1 MNDLRKKILESD
13 FYKNAYA
20 NQSLDSIDLYVSSI
34 QAGLE
39 ETSAI
44 FQCPLYEI
52 SHEVLESASSGILGI
67 GNKLHYIRY
76 TRIIYAKKVLVK
88 ADRVYDYIDSLTSGT
103 LNIDDEILSKPTEV
117 NVRVKRDGIFIKIAP
132 PQGDGKKI
140 TDILLIEKELNNVQA
155 LSYDID
161 VIKKASNE
169 QTGEY
174 IQIADWNEGNALNNG
189 SVRINVSN
197 DYMRVFMNIT
207 PPTEGG
213 REIDL
218 QDIKEL
224 LKTEEVIFGIKEDI
238 IEEALEN
245 RIYKSPIIIAEGTAP
260 ISGKN
265 AKIEYLINMDK
276 ESMSRYIDDVQS
288 IDYKNMSIVENIAKD
303 QPIAK
308 KIDVQYGEEGYTV
321 LGKTIEVVDGKDIE
335 IDDYLGNNVV
345 FDEATSSILASADG
359 QVVITG
365 KKINVE
371 PLLEIASDVGPE
383 TGNIDFLGSVL
394 IRGSVLDN
402 YSVRAN
408 GNIEVLGSVEKCNI
422 EAKGDIIV
430 KLGIQGHGEGKIK
443 SEGDVIAKFIQF
455 ANIHAGGNVIV
466 TEAILNSNVDA
477 DDSILLTGKK
487 AMASG
492 GHLRAYNEVNAK
504 TLGSPSAVKTII
516 ETGVLPATRRKLEKL
531 RLEKKEINEMLEELT
546 KNIKSLEKLEKY
558 NKLDENQKVLLKEYR
573 DKNNEAMIRVKEISE
588 EKSKLILEIQSTDV
602 HSKVAASKEA
612 LPGVTI
618 SIRNADIALRD
629 SYKATTFYEDSGM
642 IQLSN
647 YQETT
652 TNKVYTESKSE

>member
-1 MNDLRKKILESD
+1 MNDLRKKILKSD
-13 FYKNAYA
+13 FYKDAYA
-20 NQSLDSIDLYVSSI
+20 NQSLDSTDLYVPSI

-39 ETSAI
+39 EASAI
-44 FQCPLYEI
+44 FQCPLYEV
-52 SHEVLESASSGILGI
+52 SYEVLESASSGVFGM
-67 GNKLHYIRY
+67 GNKLHYVRY
-76 TRIIYAKKVLVK
+76 TRITYAKKMLVK
-88 ADRVYDYIDSLTSGT
+88 ADRIYDYIDSTTSSS
-103 LNIDDEILSKPTEV
+103 LNIHDETLSKSTEIS
-117 NVRVKRDGIFIKIAP
+117 VRVKRDGIFIKVSP

-140 TDILLIEKELNNVQA
+140 TNIAIIEKELNDVQA
-155 LSYDID
+155 LDYDINI
-161 VIKKASNE
+161 IKQALSE
-169 QTGEY
+169 QTSEY
-174 IQIADWNEGNALNNG
+174 IKVSDWNEGNSLNNG
-189 SVRINVSN
+189 SVRVNVSN

-207 PPTEGG
+207 PPTISG
-213 REIDL
+213 REMDL
-218 QDIKEL
+218 QDVKEL
-224 LKTEEVIFGIKEDI
+224 LNIEEVIFGIKEDV

-260 ISGKN
+260 TNGKN

-276 ESMSRYIDDVQS
+276 ESMARYIDDVQS

-303 QPIAK
+303 QTIAK

-321 LGKTIEVVDGKDIE
+321 LGKTIEVVDGKEIE
-335 IDDYLGNNVV
+335 IADYLGNNVV
-345 FDEATSSILASADG
+345 FDEATSSILSTADG

-466 TEAILNSNVDA
+466 SEAILNSNVDA

-492 GHLRAYNEVNAK
+492 GHLRAYKEVNAK
-504 TLGSPSAVKTII
+504 TLGSPSSVKTII
-516 ETGVLPATRRKLEKL
+516 ETGVLPATRRKIEKL
-531 RLEKKEINEMLEELT
+531 RLEKTEIDEMLEELN

-558 NKLDENQKVLLKEYR
+558 DKLDEDQKVVLKESR
-573 DKNNEAMIRVKEISE
+573 ETNSDSMIRIKEISE

-602 HSKVAASKEA
+602 NSKVSAGKEA

-618 SIRNADIALRD
+618 SIRNADISLRD
-629 SYKATTFYEDSGM
+629 SYKSTTFYEEGGM
-642 IQLSN
+642 IQLGN
-647 YQETT
+647 YQESKT
-652 TNKVYTESKSE
+652 KVDVDSKSE